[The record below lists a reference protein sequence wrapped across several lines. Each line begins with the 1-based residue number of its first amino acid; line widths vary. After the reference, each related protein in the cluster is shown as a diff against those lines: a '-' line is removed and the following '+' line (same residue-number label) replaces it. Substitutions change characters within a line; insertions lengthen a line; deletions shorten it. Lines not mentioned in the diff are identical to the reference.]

1 MTQVDLMQR
10 CIDVTRS
17 RRITV
22 DIIMRH
28 LFTAQFFYGF
38 EGSYYG
44 YDEDNAYGYN
54 EAITKQGR
62 MTINVM

>member
-10 CIDVTRS
+10 SIDVKKS
-17 RRITV
+17 RKTSI

-28 LFTAQFFYGF
+28 LFTAQFFYGYD
-38 EGSYYG
+38 GGYYG